1 MPSPLELTI
10 ASILLFLSTALL
22 APILSFRQKSLVT
35 FSFIASAIASLL
47 AAAAGFLCVS
57 GGATGSMTL
66 PIGLPDLPFYIRLDP
81 LSGFFV
87 TLVALIG
94 FIISIYSMEYV
105 RAFIPRRSAT
115 PLVVFY
121 CLFMAGM
128 LLVLISADAYFF
140 MVSWELMAAS
150 SYFLVC
156 YEDDHPSTRRAAF
169 LYILMAHIGAV
180 LILISFGLMA
190 GFAKG
195 FEDFSGFSF
204 EAIRASRIPHGW
216 ASAAFLLAFSGFAA
230 KAGIFPLHAW
240 LPEAHPAAPSNV
252 SALMSGAMLKIAV
265 YGMLRVSFDLLDIT
279 DWWWG
284 GVVLVF
290 GLISAIMGVIYAL
303 MQNDLKRLLAYSSV
317 ENVGIIFVCIGLA
330 MIFTSFKM
338 GLLASLALIA
348 GLYHSLNHAMFK
360 GLLFM
365 GAGAVLK
372 STHQRNMEHMGG
384 LIHRLK
390 WTAPL
395 FLVGCLSIAGL
406 PPFNGFV
413 SEWLTFQSFLLSPAL
428 PSGLLNLLIPLGAA
442 LLALTAA
449 LAARCFVKVYGVSF
463 LGRWRGSEQAQVNE
477 AGWPMRA
484 SMLIAAAACLGLG
497 IFPTYVLG
505 WMDIVPEMLVGTKIS
520 LSAGA
525 SGWLW
530 LTPVAADRASY
541 SAPLVFIGLF
551 AIILSVYVIFRSRTT
566 PVRRAPA
573 WDCGFGYVT
582 SRMQYSSASFSM
594 PTRRL
599 YGFLFNIKESVKSGV
614 NPYFPM
620 FNNRFLYHLKIRDR
634 VWHIFYKPFSDAAFW
649 LARRASRLQHG
660 RIQMYLLYSFVTL
673 IALLVFS

>member
-1 MPSPLELTI
+1 MQSPLDLTI
-10 ASILLFLSTALL
+10 ASVLLFLSIALL
-22 APILSFRQKSLVT
+22 APILSFRQKYLVT
-35 FSFIASAIASLL
+35 ISFVASALASLL
-47 AAAAGFLCVS
+47 AAAAGFLCVANGS
-57 GGATGSMTL
+57 TGSMTL
-66 PIGLPDLPFYIRLDP
+66 PIGLPDLPFYISLDP
-81 LSGFFV
+81 LSGFFIL
-87 TLVALIG
+87 LVALLG
-94 FIISIYSMEYV
+94 FIVSIYSIEYV
-105 RAFIPRRSAT
+105 QAFTARRSVT

-140 MVSWELMAAS
+140 MVSWELMAVS
-150 SYFLVC
+150 SFFLVC
-156 YEDDHPSTRRAAF
+156 FEDDHPSNRRAA
-169 LYILMAHIGAV
+169 YIYLLMAHIGAIF
-180 LILISFGLMA
+180 ILISFGLMA

-204 EAIRASRIPHGW
+204 QAIRSSQFPHGW
-216 ASAAFLLAFSGFAA
+216 ASIAFLLAFFGFAA

-252 SALMSGAMLKIAV
+252 SALMSGAMLKTAV
-265 YGMLRVSFDLLDIT
+265 YGMLRVSFDLLEIT

-290 GLISAIMGVIYAL
+290 GLLSAIMGVIYAL

-330 MIFTSFKM
+330 MIFTSFQM

-365 GAGAVLK
+365 GAGAIIH

-384 LIHRLK
+384 LIHKLK

-463 LGRWRGSEQAQVNE
+463 LGQWRSNQQVQVHE
-477 AGWPMRA
+477 VAWPMRLGMLLAA
-484 SMLIAAAACLGLG
+484 SACLGLG
-497 IFPTYVLG
+497 VFPTYVLG
-505 WMDIVPEMLVGTKIS
+505 WMDIIPEGLIGTKIS
-520 LSAGA
+520 LSAA
-525 SGWLW
+525 ESGWLW

-541 SAPLVFIGLF
+541 SAPLVFFGLF

-582 SRMQYSSASFSM
+582 SRMQYSSTSFSM

-634 VWHIFYKPFSDAAFW
+634 VWHILYKPFSDAAFW

-660 RIQMYLLYSFVTL
+660 KIQLYLLYSFITL